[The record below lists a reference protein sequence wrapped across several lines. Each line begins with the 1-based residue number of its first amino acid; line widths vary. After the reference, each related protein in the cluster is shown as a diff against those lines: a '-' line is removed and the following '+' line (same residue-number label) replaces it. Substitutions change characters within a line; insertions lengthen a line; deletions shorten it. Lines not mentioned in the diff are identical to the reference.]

1 MKLGDY
7 IDQPLCWVLDS
18 AESCEALLRTLADH
32 IAAKVEVLDAEQLF
46 EALIAREQLGSTGTP
61 EGIAMPHAMV
71 AGLDRS
77 FVVPALV
84 RGGVDFHSASSSQAD
99 LVFVL
104 VGPKDRAWEHVRLL
118 ARVARICP
126 RPGALGYLRQSDS
139 GEQLYERLLEEDDRH
154 V

>member
-1 MKLGDY
+1 MKLSDY
-7 IDQPLCWVLDS
+7 LDQPLCWVLDD
-18 AESCEALLRTLADH
+18 ADTCEKLLRWLAEH
-32 IAAKVEVLDAEQLF
+32 IADQVDVLDADQLY

-84 RGGVDFHSASSSQAD
+84 RSGVDFRSTSSNQAD

-118 ARVARICP
+118 ARVARICH
-126 RPGALGYLRQSDS
+126 RPGALGYLREAGS
-139 GEQLYERLLEEDDRH
+139 GSELYMRLVEEDDRH